1 MFPSFI
7 DIFCCTRR
15 RHLLRLLCLRRR
27 TVCKT
32 VVSIGRPCRRRRR
45 PQQARPVRF
54 ALRGRAVRR
63 VALRRI
69 TLRGFAVRSITVR
82 GLALC
87 RFSVRRRALRRISSP
102 VRRSVVL
109 RHLPSIQDFRFTV
122 RLLPVSGRL
131 TTVYEE

>member
-1 MFPSFI
+1 MFSSFTG
-7 DIFCCTRR
+7 IFRCTRR

-32 VVSIGRPCRRRRR
+32 VVSIGRPCRRLRRR
-45 PQQARPVRF
+45 PQQARPVRI
-54 ALRGRAVRR
+54 ALRGRPVRR

-69 TLRGFAVRSITVR
+69 ALRGFAVR

-87 RFSVRRRALRRISSP
+87 RFPVRRRALRRISSP

-109 RHLPSIQDFRFTV
+109 RHLPSLQDFRFTV
-122 RLLPVSGRL
+122 RLLPVN
-131 TTVYEE
+131 EE